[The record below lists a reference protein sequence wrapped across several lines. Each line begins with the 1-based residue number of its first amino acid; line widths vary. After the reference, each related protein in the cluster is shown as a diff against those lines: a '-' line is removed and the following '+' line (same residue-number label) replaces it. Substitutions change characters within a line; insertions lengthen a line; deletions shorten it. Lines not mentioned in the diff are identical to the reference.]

1 MKIIGTDNYARETI
15 ADFLVAENIKN
26 KEFAELMCKALNE
39 KYCNNDYAITFYKVV
54 EDDFKLSKGMAD
66 FV

>member
-26 KEFAELMCKALNE
+26 KEFAEIMCEALNK
-39 KYCNNDYAITFYKVV
+39 KYCNHDYAITFYKIVD
-54 EDDFKLSKGMAD
+54 DDFRLSNGMAD
-66 FV
+66 FI